1 MSSDRKT
8 TRARKLA
15 EGWRDMSIWLTPD
28 AVVALEDLKERM
40 PEASRNDLIVRA
52 IIRLADDLD
61 AVILAESENNGT
73 FTTLDNMNVDIMHLR
88 SLVGDLGKR
97 VEALESV
104 VNSVRPSLDE

>member
-8 TRARKLA
+8 ARARKLA
-15 EGWRDMSIWLTPD
+15 DGWRDMSVWLPPD
-28 AVVALEDLKERM
+28 AVIALEDLKERM
-40 PEASRNDLIVRA
+40 PESSKNDLIVRA
-52 IIRLADDLD
+52 IIHLADNPD

-88 SLVGDLGKR
+88 SLVGDLLQR